1 MNDTVTLEI
10 NVIDSFEEFSHC
22 FTGECRVAILPI
34 LYEISQVLTDSAD
47 LTASIPVIL
56 NTMQNHL
63 KMQRGI
69 ITLYDRHVDTI
80 FIHDSFGLTEEEK
93 TRGIYAL
100 GEGVTGKVVEKGK
113 AIVAKRLIDNSDF
126 LNRTGSSYKKRH
138 TKTAFFSVPIMRGQ
152 KVLGTIGAERVYMNP
167 QLLRQ
172 DVQLLAMIASM
183 LAPAAE
189 LYLVENIEKVR
200 LENENSRLKNTLKKR
215 FKPSNIIGS
224 SKPMQDIYQLIH
236 KVAATKATVLIL
248 GESGVGKELVATAI
262 HYNSPSADGP
272 FIKANCAAFPESLAE
287 SELFGHEK
295 GAFTGAVA
303 THKGFFEQADGGTIF
318 LDEVGELSLSVQTK
332 LLRVLQ
338 ERTFQRVGGSKPI
351 NIDVRIIA
359 ATNRNLAEMVEE
371 GTFRED
377 LYYRLNVFPMMIP
390 PLRDRGSD
398 VITLADYFVKF
409 FAQENNKDIKRIS
422 TPALNM
428 LMSYKWPGNVR
439 ELENV
444 IERAVILAD
453 DDAIHSYDLPPSLQ
467 TEKET
472 KAADTPSGITLE
484 SRIQAIETKMIVE
497 ALKNNNGHMGE
508 AAKELGLT
516 RRMLSV
522 RMERYGISYK
532 SFRTHN
538 NDTHK
543 KENIG

>member
-22 FTGECRVAILPI
+22 FTGECRVAVLPI
-34 LYEISQVLTDSAD
+34 LYKISQVLVDSAD
-47 LTASIPVIL
+47 FTASIPVIL
-56 NTMQNHL
+56 DTMQNHL

-80 FIHDSFGLTEEEK
+80 FIHDSFGLSEEEK
-93 TRGIYAL
+93 TRGIYAV

-113 AIVAKRLIDNSDF
+113 AIVAKRLIQNPDF
-126 LNRTGSSYKKRH
+126 LNRTQAYSKKGRS
-138 TKTAFFSVPIMRGQ
+138 KAAFFSVPIIRGQ
-152 KVLGTIGAERVYMNP
+152 KVLGTIGAERVYINP
-167 QLLRQ
+167 HLLRQ
-172 DVQLLAMIASM
+172 DLQLLAMIAAM
-183 LAPAAE
+183 MAPAVE
-189 LYLVENIEKVR
+189 LYMLENIEKVR
-200 LENENSRLKNTLKKR
+200 LENENRHLKNTLKER
-215 FKPSNIIGS
+215 FKPSNIIGC

-262 HYNSPSADGP
+262 HYNSPNADGP

-295 GAFTGAVA
+295 GAFTGAIA

-338 ERTFQRVGGSKPI
+338 ERSFQRIGGNRPI
-351 NIDVRIIA
+351 KIDVRIIA
-359 ATNRNLAEMVEE
+359 ATNRDLAKMVED
-371 GTFRED
+371 GSFRED

-398 VITLADYFVKF
+398 VITLADHFVKV
-409 FAQENNKDIKRIS
+409 FAEENGKDINRIS

-428 LMSYKWPGNVR
+428 LMGYHWPGNVR

-453 DDAIHSYDLPPSLQ
+453 DKAIHSYDLPPSVQ
-467 TEKET
+467 AEEKENNV
-472 KAADTPSGITLE
+472 DQVGQITLE
-484 SRIQAIETKMIVE
+484 ARIQAMETKMIIE
-497 ALKNNNGHMGE
+497 ALKKHNGHMGD

-522 RMERYGISYK
+522 RMEKYDISYK
-532 SFRTHN
+532 TFRS
-538 NDTHK
+538 K
-543 KENIG
+543 

>member
-1 MNDTVTLEI
+1 MTLARNGKNMNDTVTLEI

-22 FTGECRVAILPI
+22 FTGECRVAVLPI
-34 LYEISQVLTDSAD
+34 LYKISQVLVDSAD
-47 LTASIPVIL
+47 FTASIPVIL
-56 NTMQNHL
+56 DTMQNHL

-80 FIHDSFGLTEEEK
+80 FIHDSFGLSEEEK
-93 TRGIYAL
+93 TRGIYAV

-113 AIVAKRLIDNSDF
+113 AIVAKRLIQNPDF
-126 LNRTGSSYKKRH
+126 LNRTQAYPKKGRS
-138 TKTAFFSVPIMRGQ
+138 KAAFFSLPIIRGQ
-152 KVLGTIGAERVYMNP
+152 KVLGTIGAERVYINP
-167 QLLRQ
+167 HLLRQ
-172 DVQLLAMIASM
+172 DLQLLAMIAAM
-183 LAPAAE
+183 MAPAVE
-189 LYLVENIEKVR
+189 LYMLENIEKVR
-200 LENENSRLKNTLKKR
+200 LENENRRLKNTLKER
-215 FKPSNIIGS
+215 FKPSNIIGC

-295 GAFTGAVA
+295 GAFTGAIA

-338 ERTFQRVGGSKPI
+338 ERSFQRVGGNRPI

-359 ATNRNLAEMVEE
+359 ATNRDLAKMVEE
-371 GTFRED
+371 GSFRED

-398 VITLADYFVKF
+398 VITLADHFVKV
-409 FAQENNKDIKRIS
+409 FAEENGKNINRIS

-428 LMSYKWPGNVR
+428 LMGYHWPGNVR

-453 DDAIHSYDLPPSLQ
+453 DKAIHSYDLPPSLQ
-467 TEKET
+467 TEEKEIGV
-472 KAADTPSGITLE
+472 DQVGQITLE
-484 SRIQAIETKMIVE
+484 ARIQAIETKMIIE
-497 ALKNNNGHMGE
+497 ALKKHNGHMGD

-522 RMERYGISYK
+522 RMEKYDISYK
-532 SFRTHN
+532 TFRS
-538 NDTHK
+538 K
-543 KENIG
+543 